1 MLILLHI
8 LMFILKYLDVL
19 NIINIQIIHHYI
31 YLLNNLYLN
40 NHKIF

>member
-1 MLILLHI
+1 MLILIHI

-19 NIINIQIIHHYI
+19 NIINIQIIHHHI
-31 YLLNNLYLN
+31 YLLNILYLN